1 MANPRLVSPVGFSR
15 NVDVLT
21 AAQQQDRERR
31 IREDDEHFRRTGEN
45 REPIEEEEFLV
56 PISSYVPPVIA
67 DEIEVEGG
75 VVHTSPLEGYVE
87 DQPSSII
94 DPSFVRPPRQIT
106 SMERIAYLERQH
118 ELEEK
123 KMKIVLEKVKKKF
136 NNAITGL
143 EL

>member
-56 PISSYVPPVIA
+56 PINGYVPPVIA

-75 VVHTSPLEGYVE
+75 VVHTPPLHSYAE
-87 DQPSSII
+87 DHPSSII
-94 DPSFVRPPRQIT
+94 DSSSVRRPRQIT
-106 SMERIAYLERQH
+106 SIERIAYLERQH
-118 ELEEK
+118 EFEEK
-123 KMKIVLEKVKKKF
+123 KMQVVLEKVKKKF